1 MTHAEITHDPSALVP
16 PQSPVPF
23 TLADTPAWLLTPLPA
38 LRLAPQDALDDLPRG
53 TLRFTESR
61 GKRLRRAGADVLAVW
76 RDEHAAGRVAAKG
89 EPDGSVRLMRITGG
103 RFEFLTA
110 HAEGAPDREV
120 CERREGQSEFT
131 EERLALGDVVITV
144 RRYPKR
150 YFVALRVAAGP
161 DEAHVVESGGVLE
174 RTLHAEYD
182 HRLALARAMVAAD
195 DLTGH
200 GPLRERLNR
209 AYAASSPGGLV
220 TLYLLW
226 ERWSFRQSLAARHLQ
241 PSGPGAGAPSRR
253 LV

>member
-1 MTHAEITHDPSALVP
+1 
-16 PQSPVPF
+16 
-23 TLADTPAWLLTPLPA
+23 
-38 LRLAPQDALDDLPRG
+38 
-53 TLRFTESR
+53 
-61 GKRLRRAGADVLAVW
+61 
-76 RDEHAAGRVAAKG
+76 
-89 EPDGSVRLMRITGG
+89 MRITGG

-226 ERWSFRQSLAARHLQ
+226 ESGRSGSHLLLGTFSRLDLAQAHRPGGWCEVEGTSSTWHRRAGKRARADRFWITTDTLD
-241 PSGPGAGAPSRR
+241 APHMR
-253 LV
+253 